1 MTNLADIL
9 LDQKSEKVDNSFRD
23 EICDL
28 INLIMRLFLENVQS
42 HPISHNYLKGAWMD
56 PLYTLFSDQQSVTI
70 VYKFN
75 NNFSDKISHKNL
87 DTIIQ
92 GQSGSKL

>member
-1 MTNLADIL
+1 
-9 LDQKSEKVDNSFRD
+9 
-23 EICDL
+23 
-28 INLIMRLFLENVQS
+28 
-42 HPISHNYLKGAWMD
+42 MD